1 MIKGTEEQEKIWNE
15 LENGDSHVM
24 VYAGAGT
31 GKTFTIVQG
40 SMGINGKKMGFLA
53 FNKAIVK
60 ELDAKLPL
68 DCKAVTFHS
77 LGLAAIKRIDRR
89 SKVSGFKTRN
99 IIEIVLGKK
108 YKSKTALAKLIS
120 LMKSSMVFT
129 PDVRRST
136 MRDIISE
143 YNIEFDG
150 IRDLNNAFTAMPD
163 LYRRSVTTQQIDF
176 DDMIW
181 LPIVMQLSIEH
192 FDVLFVD
199 EAQDFNEAQR
209 QLILKACNG
218 GRMVV
223 VGDPNQAIYGF
234 RGADSASMGLF
245 ESTLEESSRGVKKFT
260 LSKTFRCPKSIVAEA
275 NRYVPEYHCHDDA
288 DEGTVTVNATFN
300 PSEGDMVLCRVN
312 APLIEKCF
320 AMIADGRPA
329 YVLGRDIGTSLKSLV
344 KKVKMSEDMPIE
356 IFLPKLKDYVTEGKR
371 VLRLQEKDKQAEGL
385 QDRYDCIVHL
395 TRNAVSIK
403 GLLDNIETIFKD
415 GKNRGVVFST
425 IHKAKGLESN
435 SVWIIKTDVMPHPM
449 AKSAADRKQ
458 ENNLCYVAITRAMKN
473 LYYVGDRVGKA

>member
-1 MIKGTEEQEKIWNE
+1 MIKGTNEQEQIWNE
-15 LENGDSHVM
+15 LEHGTSHVM

-40 SMGINGKKMGFLA
+40 SKRTSGANKGFLA
-53 FNKAIVK
+53 FNKAIAS
-60 ELDAKLPL
+60 ELDNKLPS
-68 DCKAVTFHS
+68 DCKAMTFHS
-77 LGLAAIKRIDRR
+77 LGMKAIKKVNRR
-89 SKVSGFKTRN
+89 GRMNKWKNRN
-99 IIEIVLGKK
+99 NIELVLGKK
-108 YKSKTALAKLIS
+108 YKSKNQLGKLIS
-120 LMKSSMVFT
+120 LLKSSMAFHPNV
-129 PDVRRST
+129 DRRT
-136 MRDIISE
+136 VMDIIYE

-150 IRDLNNAFTAMPD
+150 VRDRDSAINAIPD
-163 LYRRSVTTQQIDF
+163 LYRRSLTTDEFDF

-181 LPIVMQLSIEH
+181 LPIVMDLSIEH

-245 ESTLEESSRGVKKFT
+245 ESTLVKSSRGVEKFT
-260 LSKTFRCPKSIVAEA
+260 LSKTFRCPRSVVAEA
-275 NRYVPEYHCHDDA
+275 NRYVPDYHCHDEA
-288 DEGTVTVNATFN
+288 DEGTVTVNAPFN

-312 APLIEKCF
+312 APLIERCF
-320 AMIADGRPA
+320 AMIAQGRPA

-344 KKVKMSEDMPIE
+344 KKTGVPDEMPIE
-356 IFLPKLKDYVTEGKR
+356 MFLPQLKDFVNEAKMSLIR
-371 VLRLQEKDKQAEGL
+371 NDKEKQAESL

-395 TRNAVSIK
+395 TRNAVSVK

-435 SVWIIKTDVMPHPM
+435 NVWIIKTDVMPHPM
-449 AKSAADRKQ
+449 AKSSADRQQ

-473 LYYVGDRVGKA
+473 LYYVGDRVGIA